1 MDKFMASGTVGSS
14 EADENG
20 NIYLSNLKGIEI
32 SVGVHKEG
40 YHCIQDISSQSYAFG
55 KNTDSYTK
63 IAPTKENPA
72 LLMLRKI
79 GKTVPLIYL
88 SCRYLDTPA
97 NGRSASINL
106 ATGKPNKYGLQIIL
120 TTGKRNEINQFD
132 WQYELKIEGGGLL
145 ERSNPFRLTHGTD
158 GIMSIAGNSEK
169 NGHYEF
175 IAPQYGYESSLK
187 VGSLLAS
194 PKWISSME
202 KSYFAK
208 FYNGQYALIYVSF
221 RPCGNVGFI
230 GIESYLNPSPEDRN
244 LEPDPQKLIKIE

>member
-1 MDKFMASGTVGSS
+1 MASGTVGSS

-120 TTGKRNEINQFD
+120 TT
-132 WQYELKIEGGGLL
+132 
-145 ERSNPFRLTHGTD
+145 
-158 GIMSIAGNSEK
+158 
-169 NGHYEF
+169 
-175 IAPQYGYESSLK
+175 
-187 VGSLLAS
+187 
-194 PKWISSME
+194 
-202 KSYFAK
+202 
-208 FYNGQYALIYVSF
+208 
-221 RPCGNVGFI
+221 
-230 GIESYLNPSPEDRN
+230 
-244 LEPDPQKLIKIE
+244 